1 MSSHKI
7 QQQQQQYSHTNKMD
21 ELFKN
26 LESNNAAL
34 VDEAKN
40 ELSKAFAQT
49 KENWVVHG
57 MMEYFLSTNS
67 TRIIEILV
75 KVPSPHDIH
84 IFDKLNDWINTSRRH
99 QAFGLFWCIV
109 QKHPTWLH
117 KVANHSLIR
126 ELLKA
131 IRTERNINVTLQGL
145 FCIIVLLPILPS
157 MMSVH
162 LNDVFDI
169 LMFLSTWKATNTPEL
184 RTDEQNYLQIGIKAL
199 FERLYGMYPVNLVT
213 FLRENIKEHNH
224 SYVRVIEPLFRN
236 VKMHPMLL
244 TSDPHLEKHSSRWKE
259 MEPHDVVY
267 ECEKLT
273 FDTVVQSNEC
283 DSHDRNH
290 ISIAESLESTF
301 APLYHTVDAGQDKQQ
316 RAWTGPKWD
325 TIWSPSSV
333 VMATPPPTQSTHTP
347 NPNNYTYGSSGASPP
362 EAAIEATPE
371 TTPLRDYARPQR
383 PYPINSSAV
392 RTIWNNSSQPSSPM
406 KRDDNSRD
414 TFNNL
419 ASEKLMRMINDR
431 NEVKEITAKTGM
443 LRILD
448 VRLI

>member
-1 MSSHKI
+1 
-7 QQQQQQYSHTNKMD
+7 MD

-26 LESNNAAL
+26 LEASNAAL

-57 MMEYFLSTNS
+57 MLEYFLANNS

-75 KVPSPHDIH
+75 KVPSPHDSH
-84 IFDKLNDWINTSRRH
+84 IFDRLHDWINTPRRC
-99 QAFGLFWCIV
+99 QTFGLLWCIV

-117 KVANHSLIR
+117 KVANHPLIR
-126 ELLKA
+126 EVLKA
-131 IRTERNINVTLQGL
+131 IRTERNVNVTLQGL

-169 LMFLSTWKATNTPEL
+169 FMYLSTWKATNAPEL
-184 RTDEQNYLQIGIKAL
+184 RADEQNYLQIGIKAL

-213 FLRENIKEHNH
+213 FLRDNLKEHNH
-224 SYVRVIEPLFRN
+224 TYVRVIEPLFRN

-244 TSDPHLEKHSSRWKE
+244 TADPHMEKHSSRWKE

-273 FDTVVQSNEC
+273 FDAVGPSDDC
-283 DSHDRNH
+283 DGHDRHH

-301 APLYHTVDAGQDKQQ
+301 APLYQTMDAGQDKQQ
-316 RAWTGPKWD
+316 QQRAW

-347 NPNNYTYGSSGASPP
+347 SQNSYTFGSSGASPP

-383 PYPINSSAV
+383 PYPVNSSAV

-406 KRDDNSRD
+406 KRDDNYRD
-414 TFNNL
+414 TFNNS

-431 NEVKEITAKTGM
+431 NEVKEIMAKTG
-443 LRILD
+443 
-448 VRLI
+448 RLECVYVI